1 MFITT
6 FNYIANMIIYIEQ
19 IKERIKKIINQ
30 SCCEIPVKLSKLC
43 ESDLK
48 LWKQNLTNN

>member
-1 MFITT
+1 MFITK
-6 FNYIANMIIYIEQ
+6 FNYSANIVNNIDQ

-43 ESDLK
+43 ESDL
-48 LWKQNLTNN
+48 N